1 MNDTATVYVVDDDD
15 QVRKSLRW
23 LIEPLGLRVTACP
36 DAYQFLDQFDPRTL
50 GCLVLD
56 VRMPMMSGLELQ
68 ALMSKR
74 GIGLPIIFISGHAD
88 VPMSV
93 RAMKAGAFD
102 FLEKPFNGQAL
113 LDSIQRAVAE
123 DRLRREE
130 REAESE
136 VRTRLEMLSERERQV
151 MNLILAGQTNKRIAD
166 QLGITVRTVEAHRA
180 RIMDKMHADSVM
192 LLARMVASPTAT
204 TATTATSRRS

>member
-23 LIEPLGLRVTACP
+23 LIEPLGLRVIACP
-36 DAYQFLDQFDPRTL
+36 DAYQFLDQYDPGTL

-68 ALMSKR
+68 ALLSKR

-180 RIMDKMHADSVM
+180 RIMDKMHADSMM
-192 LLARMVASPTAT
+192 LLARMFASPVATAVG
-204 TATTATSRRS
+204 SRRG